1 MIEAYN
7 ANKSNQTKEKNRCS
21 WRQKAYTEKILFEI
35 DVLPNP
41 YPFLNLFAL
50 FWAAA
55 YFCQTYALKMT

>member
-1 MIEAYN
+1 MLLTA
-7 ANKSNQTKEKNRCS
+7 
-21 WRQKAYTEKILFEI
+21 KAYTEKILFEI

-55 YFCQTYALKMT
+55 RLAQSC